1 MNKLEMMKRY
11 SKKQWRKLLLWRM
24 RVTVMKRNQQQQQH
38 SKFQYDPSS
47 YALNFD
53 DGGAVGEG
61 RGCSCCVLK
70 VKGWSIVE
78 GCNGGVIIWV
88 SVDQLLCSS

>member
-24 RVTVMKRNQQQQQH
+24 IATVMKTNQQQQH

-53 DGGAVGEG
+53 DGGGVGEE

-70 VKGWSIVE
+70 VKGWSNVE
-78 GCNGGVIIWV
+78 GCNGGFVIWV